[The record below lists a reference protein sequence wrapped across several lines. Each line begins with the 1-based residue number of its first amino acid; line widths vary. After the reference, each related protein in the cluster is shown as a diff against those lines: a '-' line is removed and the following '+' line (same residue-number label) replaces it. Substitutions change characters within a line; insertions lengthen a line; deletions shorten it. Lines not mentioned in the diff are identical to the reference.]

1 MSNTLLEFK
10 NLVTEFHT
18 EGTTVKAVNDIS
30 FTLNKG
36 ETVGIVGESGSGKS
50 VTSLSAMR
58 LIPSPPGI
66 ISGGSIIFHKKNKE
80 KVDLLKISEDQMR
93 SYRGNDLAMIFQEP
107 MTSLNPVFTCGDQV
121 LEAIVL
127 HQKLNKKK
135 AKKLT
140 IELFKKVQLPDPE
153 RIFNTYPHQ
162 ISGGQKQ
169 RVMIAMA
176 MSCEPSVLIAD
187 EPTTAL
193 DVTVQKTILQLMQEL
208 QREKDMGILFI
219 THDLGVIAELA
230 DKVVVMYKGKIVE
243 QGNVWEIFTNPKHPY
258 TKGLLAC
265 RPPLNKRY
273 TFLPTVKDFMQVD
286 ENGKII
292 DTNISVEDFT
302 KDLEIS
308 SAEREKKQK
317 ILFEKDP
324 VLQIKNLKTY
334 FPISNSTK
342 IPFTLQLGLF
352 GKEQKVK
359 LGKPIIIAISLF
371 LAFLLTSILY
381 GVLMLFGFS
390 INNLINDL
398 IAGAVNGGVTVLLD
412 VGFILDLLTL
422 IVVFSGAGILY
433 SFVFK
438 SSRSSLEK
446 GLNIRSKSNV
456 KAVDKVSFDVYP
468 GETLGLVGESGCGK
482 TTIGRTILRLE
493 EPTEGEMVY
502 KGIDIAK
509 MKANELREFRKEVQ
523 IIFQDP
529 YSSLNPRMTIGNAI
543 MEPMQVHNI
552 LENDEQRKK
561 RVEELLVR
569 VNLDPTHFYRYPHE
583 FSGGQRQ
590 RIGIA
595 RALAVNPKFI
605 ICDESVSALD
615 VSVQAQVLNLL
626 NELKEEFGLT
636 YIFISHDL
644 SVVKYMS
651 DRMLVMQDGK
661 IEEMGDA
668 DQIYNKPSTPYT
680 QKLIDAIPEGK
691 LEDIKKHLESKGVK
705 VK

>member
-1 MSNTLLEFK
+1 MKKLLEFK

-18 EGTTVKAVNDIS
+18 EGSTVKAVNNVS

-36 ETVGIVGESGSGKS
+36 ETIGIVGESGSGKS

-58 LIPSPPGI
+58 LIPTPPGV
-66 ISGGSIIFHKKNKE
+66 ISGGEILFHKENNE
-80 KVDLLKISEDQMR
+80 VVDLLKLSKEEMR
-93 SYRGNDLAMIFQEP
+93 SYRGNELAMIFQEP

-121 LEAIVL
+121 VEAIML
-127 HQKLNKKK
+127 HQKMNVKE
-135 AKKLT
+135 AKELT
-140 IELFKKVQLPDPE
+140 IELFKNVKLPDPE
-153 RIFNTYPHQ
+153 RVFNSYPHQ

-176 MSCEPSVLIAD
+176 MSCKPSVLIAD

-193 DVTVQKTILQLMQEL
+193 DVTVQKTILELMQQL
-208 QREKDMGILFI
+208 QKENEMGIMFI

-230 DKVVVMYKGKIVE
+230 DKVVVMYKGKVVE
-243 QGNVWEIFTNPKHPY
+243 QGDVWNIFKNPKHPY

-265 RPPLNKRY
+265 RPPLEHRY
-273 TFLPTVKDFMQVD
+273 KFLPTVSDFMQVD
-286 ENGKII
+286 DSGNIKDSG
-292 DTNISVEDFT
+292 ISVDAFT
-302 KDLEIS
+302 KKLIIPKKI
-308 SAEREKKQK
+308 REDKQK
-317 ILFEKDP
+317 ELLSQNPI
-324 VLQIKNLKTY
+324 LQINNLKT
-334 FPISNSTK
+334 FFAIK
-342 IPFTLQLGLF
+342 GGFF
-352 GKEQKVK
+352 GKTT
-359 LGKPIIIAISLF
+359 G
-371 LAFLLTSILY
+371 Y
-381 GVLMLFGFS
+381 
-390 INNLINDL
+390 
-398 IAGAVNGGVTVLLD
+398 
-412 VGFILDLLTL
+412 
-422 IVVFSGAGILY
+422 
-433 SFVFK
+433 
-438 SSRSSLEK
+438 
-446 GLNIRSKSNV
+446 V
-456 KAVDKVSFDVYP
+456 KAVNNVNFDVFP

-482 TTIGRTILRLE
+482 TTIGRTIIQLE
-493 EPTEGEMVY
+493 QATEGEILYQGKDVTKMN
-502 KGIDIAK
+502 AK
-509 MKANELREFRKEVQ
+509 ELRAFRKEVQ

-543 MEPMQVHNI
+543 MEPMQVHGI
-552 LENDEQRKK
+552 LKNNDERKK

-626 NELKEEFGLT
+626 NELKKDYGLT

-651 DRMLVMQDGK
+651 DRMVVMQSGI

-668 DQIYNKPSTPYT
+668 DDIYRNPKTEYT
-680 QKLIDAIPEGK
+680 KKLIDAIPEGRM
-691 LEDIKKHLESKGVK
+691 EDIKKTSTIKN
-705 VK
+705 